1 MRTSPSIQAGPSFVS
16 SGEESAGYIQAPLI
30 SSFSLPEKRDPID
43 EQPFFNEI
51 SHYSTGPMIVMHT
64 FDFTKNFNSLN
75 GHTMV
80 VLINHEILI
89 IVYERVVDLKSE
101 IWMAVFKIACL
112 TKRTASELV
121 VFCQQNRWFWQAAFP
136 RRLLQNPGQVNL
148 AMTWKLDARK
158 KFAT

>member
-16 SGEESAGYIQAPLI
+16 SGEESAGYIQAPPI
-30 SSFSLPEKRDPID
+30 SSFSLPEKRDPIH

-51 SHYSTGPMIVMHT
+51 SYYSTGPTIVMHT

-75 GHTMV
+75 GYTMV

-101 IWMAVFKIACL
+101 IWMAIFLLKARTTVNGRYACVH
-112 TKRTASELV
+112 ACV
-121 VFCQQNRWFWQAAFP
+121 
-136 RRLLQNPGQVNL
+136 
-148 AMTWKLDARK
+148 
-158 KFAT
+158 